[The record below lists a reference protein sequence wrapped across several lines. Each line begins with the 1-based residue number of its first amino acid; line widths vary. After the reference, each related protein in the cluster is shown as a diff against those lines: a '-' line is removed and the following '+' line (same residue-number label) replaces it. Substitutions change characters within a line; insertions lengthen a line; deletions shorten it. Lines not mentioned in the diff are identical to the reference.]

1 MMGLFDFFNK
11 TRPTPKETQ
20 ENQSIRKIIDELEH
34 LPQDQ
39 AKYLAAFAYLLGRV
53 AHADLDIS
61 GEETRKM
68 EEVVREM
75 SEMNAE
81 QAILIVQ
88 IAKSQNIL
96 FGATENYLVA
106 REFKK
111 LSDPK
116 QRENLLHCLFAV
128 AGVDDE
134 ITGIEEEEIRQIGK
148 ELGFRSNELINIRL
162 QYRDKLSVLKNLPGK
177 KS

>member
-1 MMGLFDFFNK
+1 MGVFDIFSKN
-11 TRPTPKETQ
+11 RPAPKEAP
-20 ENQSIRKIIDELEH
+20 ENQSIRKIIAELEH
-34 LPQDQ
+34 LPGEE

-61 GEETRKM
+61 DEETQKM

-75 SEMNAE
+75 SGMNAD

-116 QRENLLHCLFAV
+116 QRESLLHCLFAV

-134 ITGIEEEEIRQIGK
+134 ITGVEEEEIRQIGK
-148 ELGFRSNELINIRL
+148 ELGFRANELINIRL

-177 KS
+177 KN